1 MHVMLCGKGAQMLKY
16 VTDLDWDNA
25 TTWTDF
31 FLALKSLSGKH
42 NQTVYTAVTWARSS
56 A

>member
-16 VTDLDWDNA
+16 VTDLDWDNV

-31 FLALKSLSGKH
+31 FLALKVCLANIIRLFIQQSHGQGH
-42 NQTVYTAVTWARSS
+42 QH
-56 A
+56 